1 MRKMQDSNIN
11 FGYYYY
17 YHKALNK
24 HCCYLSVSK
33 CESSWFDVE
42 GLCFR
47 VYAVNR
53 PYNWSEA
60 RCFCDRKGGDLAVV
74 DSELKRKT
82 IAYRLENMTRSYPRI
97 DRVYI
102 GLRKLVTWKWLGGS
116 SISSNYWHRGELD
129 DLKLGQCAQVMRRS
143 YAWKLAKGRCFHH
156 GFLCQTNERKYNE
169 RKATFSHFPNISMT
183 HFFLIII
190 NTFHFARG
198 RPSML

>member
-1 MRKMQDSNIN
+1 MRKMRDSNIS

-24 HCCYLSVSK
+24 HCRYLSVSK
-33 CESSWFDVE
+33 CESPWFEVE

-47 VYAVNR
+47 VYAGNT
-53 PYNWSEA
+53 PYHWSEA
-60 RCFCDRKGGDLAVV
+60 RYFCISKGGDLAVV
-74 DSELKRKT
+74 DSELKRRT
-82 IAYRLENMTRSYPRI
+82 IAYRLDNMRRSYPRI
-97 DRVYI
+97 YRVYI
-102 GLRKLVTWKWLGGS
+102 GLCKLVTWKWLGGS

-129 DLKLGQCAQVMRRS
+129 DLKVGDCALLMRRS
-143 YAWKLAKGRCFHH
+143 YAWKLAKGQCSHH
-156 GFLCQTNERKYNE
+156 GFLCQTNERKYFE